1 MAVSPCCV
9 ADHFLAVSG
18 TGIDILSKNAH
29 LYDSGEDP
37 GQHDARLKDVGP
49 DHRLHAAL
57 CVSTDL
63 VYSYANVTLARSFKS
78 SSYVRHS
85 VSGLPSIK
93 FIHVHKLVVEQR
105 VFAYQS
111 RVEGTDDTDQ

>member
-37 GQHDARLKDVGP
+37 GQHDARLEDVGP
-49 DHRLHAAL
+49 DNSLHPAL

-63 VYSYANVTLARSFKS
+63 AYSYIVTSARSTKF
-78 SSYVRHS
+78 SSYVIAS
-85 VSGLPSIK
+85 VVCPALGLYMY
-93 FIHVHKLVVEQR
+93 IHLW
-105 VFAYQS
+105 
-111 RVEGTDDTDQ
+111 